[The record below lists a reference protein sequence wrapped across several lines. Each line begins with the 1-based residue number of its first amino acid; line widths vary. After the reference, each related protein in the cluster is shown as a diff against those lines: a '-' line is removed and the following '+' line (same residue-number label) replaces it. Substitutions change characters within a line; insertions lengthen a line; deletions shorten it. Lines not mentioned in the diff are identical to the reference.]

1 MQLRPRVVY
10 TRTKV
15 QNDVQRMLDVYR
27 RSGRFAATV
36 EPKVIQLDQ
45 NRVDLIFEI
54 NEGERTE
61 VRRISHNMMPAAL
74 VYAGLPGALDD
85 LADQVRA
92 NQIGC
97 VLEIVGDLNQLSATR
112 TMGLYRIVQ
121 ELVNNML
128 KHAKAQQVLL
138 QLICH
143 QDQLVITVEDDGQ
156 GFDPEAAQQQ
166 RSLGLKSIDSRVRY
180 LQGEWEIDTVQGE
193 GTTITIRLP
202 LHT

>member
-1 MQLRPRVVY
+1 VSQVAVPPGAQEIGPATSQLIDR
-10 TRTKV
+10 
-15 QNDVQRMLDVYR
+15 
-27 RSGRFAATV
+27 AC
-36 EPKVIQLDQ
+36 
-45 NRVDLIFEI
+45 
-54 NEGERTE
+54 TE